1 MVPVSYTIT
10 VQHIMGLL
18 FLCIHVKVTFTVVG
32 GCGGPNLHIILNC
45 LAV

>member
-1 MVPVSYTIT
+1 MFPVSYTMT

-18 FLCIHVKVTFTVVG
+18 FLCICVEVTFTVVG
-32 GCGGPNLHIILNC
+32 GCDGPYLYIILNC